1 MTSTNGLEVGM
12 SGLSVVLQP
21 TQLSNGSIPLNTW
34 LSQPDCSPIWIPL
47 TRRNGVTK
55 AMPVLAQPHLYPS
68 LMQSICQEIAL
79 GKTVQWQEQAYEL
92 TGVEVDP
99 HALHIIHLSL
109 APEEPLPPTMG
120 RAVHA
125 LCFKWLKSADATL
138 AETLHHQEN
147 LPFTL
152 SLKPS
157 SSNQWRLRISILR
170 RELLAPL
177 LWGLSEDLGNPVE
190 LVRTP
195 CHIGRTVEVVQATS
209 FQNLL
214 QLPAQETID
223 LQLLS
228 PTSFKQGK
236 EIQPFPLPELV
247 FNSLLRRWNAFAPQE
262 LCFPA
267 IEWRGLVS
275 AYELK
280 THAFKLKGGAEI
292 GGQGLVRYRFP
303 EPEQAKIATAL
314 AHFARFSGV
323 GRKTAMG
330 MGQAQLLESR

>member
-1 MTSTNGLEVGM
+1 MTSTNGLEAGI

-21 TQLSNGSIPLNTW
+21 TQLSNGSIPLSAW
-34 LSQPDCSPIWIPL
+34 LSQPDCSPTWIPL

-55 AMPVLAQPHLYPS
+55 AMPVLAQSHLYPS

-92 TGVEVDP
+92 IGVEVDP
-99 HALHIIHLSL
+99 HALHVIQLSI
-109 APEEPLPPTMG
+109 APEKPLPPTMG

-125 LCFKWLKSADATL
+125 LCFKWLASADATL
-138 AETLHHQEN
+138 AETFHNQEN

-152 SLKPS
+152 SLKPT
-157 SSNQWRLRISILR
+157 SSNQLRLRISILR
-170 RELLAPL
+170 REVLAPL
-177 LWGLSEDLGNPVE
+177 LWGLGEDLGSE
-190 LVRTP
+190 IDLVKIP
-195 CHIGRTVEVVQATS
+195 CRMGRSVEVLHATS

-214 QLPAQETID
+214 KLPPQEMID

-247 FNSLLRRWNAFAPQE
+247 FNSLLRRWNAFAPDE
-262 LCFPA
+262 FRFPA
-267 IEWRGLVS
+267 IEWHGLVS

-280 THAFKLKGGAEI
+280 THAFKLEGGAEI
-292 GGQGLVRYRFP
+292 GGQGIVRYRFP
-303 EPEQAKIATAL
+303 DPEQAKIATAL

-323 GRKTAMG
+323 GRKTTMG
-330 MGQAQLLESR
+330 MGQAQLFESR

>member
-1 MTSTNGLEVGM
+1 MTSTNGLETGM

-21 TQLSNGSIPLNTW
+21 THSSSQIIPLSAW
-34 LSQPDCSPIWIPL
+34 LSQPDCSLTWIPL
-47 TRRNGVTK
+47 TRSHGVTK
-55 AMPVLAQPHLYPS
+55 AMPVLAQAHLYPS

-99 HALHIIHLSL
+99 HPLHVIQLSI
-109 APEEPLPPTMG
+109 APEKPLPPTMG

-125 LCFKWLKSADATL
+125 LCFKWLASADASL
-138 AETLHHQEN
+138 AEALHHQEN

-157 SSNQWRLRISILR
+157 SSKCLRLRISILR
-170 RELLAPL
+170 RDLLAPL
-177 LWGLSEDLGNPVE
+177 LWGLGEDLGREIE
-190 LVRTP
+190 LVKIP
-195 CHIGRTVEVVQATS
+195 CRVARSVEVLHATS

-214 QLPAQETID
+214 RLPAQETID

-247 FNSLLRRWNAFAPQE
+247 FNSLLRRWNAFAPNE
-262 LCFPA
+262 CRFPA

-280 THAFKLKGGAEI
+280 TYAFKLEGGAEI
-292 GGQGLVRYRFP
+292 GGQGMVRYRFP
-303 EPEQAKIATAL
+303 DPEQAKVATAL
-314 AHFARFSGV
+314 AHFARFSGI
-323 GRKTAMG
+323 GRKTTMG
-330 MGQAQLLESR
+330 MGQAQLFESR